1 MLPANQ
7 LPDIF
12 KAWAEIFTRRSM
24 HDMKRFM
31 DEAGLSPSQV
41 TTLLRLSHGGEC
53 GVSDI
58 GDHVGITN
66 AAASQMLERLLQQGF
81 IERIEDSQDR
91 RAKRIFL
98 TQKGRA
104 LVDKGIEARHAWLE
118 RAVNTLTQE
127 QQDVVASA
135 LKMLTEAA
143 RKIEEDDRSGSA
155 R

>member
-7 LPDIF
+7 LPEIF
-12 KAWAEIFTRRSM
+12 KEWAEVFTRRSM

-31 DEAGLSPSQV
+31 DEAGLSHSQV
-41 TTLLRLSHGGEC
+41 TTLLRLSHSGEC

-66 AAASQMLERLLQQGF
+66 AAASQMLDRLVQQGF

-98 TQKGRA
+98 TQDGKD

-118 RAVNTLTQE
+118 RAVKTLT
-127 QQDVVASA
+127 
-135 LKMLTEAA
+135 T
-143 RKIEEDDRSGSA
+143 
-155 R
+155 